1 MENKKKIIITA
12 YYISVMGQMMEE
24 KWEQDDLAAAQAY
37 VEQNMPAI
45 NRPKYN
51 MSATQKEEDGMQYD
65 VTRVTIFN
73 FSHLDIVDYTEGH
86 EIEKEIENNN
96 NNQK

>member
-1 MENKKKIIITA
+1 MENKNKIIITA
-12 YYISVMGQMMEE
+12 YYISVLGQMMEE
-24 KWEQDDLAAAQAY
+24 KWEQDDIAAAQAY

-45 NRPKYN
+45 TRPKYN
-51 MSATQKEEDGMQYD
+51 MSATTKEEEGLQYD
-65 VTRVTIFN
+65 VTRLTIFN

-86 EIEKEIENNN
+86 EIAKEIEINN

>member
-1 MENKKKIIITA
+1 MEEKKIIITA
-12 YYISVMGQMMEE
+12 YYISVLGQMMEE

-37 VEQNMPAI
+37 VEQNMHAI
-45 NRPKYN
+45 TRPKYN
-51 MSATQKEEDGMQYD
+51 MSATTKEEDGLQYD
-65 VTRVTIFN
+65 VTRLTVFN

-86 EIEKEIENNN
+86 EIEKEIKNNN

>member
-1 MENKKKIIITA
+1 MEKKKIVITA

-24 KWEQDDLAAAQAY
+24 KWEQDDLASAKAY
-37 VEQNMPAI
+37 VEQNIPAI
-45 NRPKYN
+45 TRPKYN
-51 MSATQKEEDGMQYD
+51 MGATQKEEDGMQYD

-73 FSHLDIVDYTEGH
+73 FSHLDIVDYTEGL
-86 EIEKEIENNN
+86 EIAKETENNN

>member
-1 MENKKKIIITA
+1 MDNSKVVITA
-12 YYISVMGQMMEE
+12 YYISVLGQMMEE
-24 KWEQDDLAAAQAY
+24 KWEQDELASAKAY

-51 MSATQKEEDGMQYD
+51 MSATQKEEDDKQYD
-65 VTRVTIFN
+65 VTRLTIFN

-86 EIEKEIENNN
+86 KIEKEIENNN